1 MVTLLFTAV
10 ANGIRY
16 IRAEQRWK
24 EGEYKKQ
31 LEAFAKAEMI
41 RPPRA
46 GHQNLHVVRAP
57 SRWSIRAWLNT
68 DRARASKPLRK
79 IA

>member
-1 MVTLLFTAV
+1 MLTLLFTWPLNAL
-10 ANGIRY
+10 RY
-16 IRAEQRWK
+16 IHAEFRWK

-31 LEAFAKAEMI
+31 MEAFAKAEMI

-46 GHQNLHVVRAP
+46 SHQNLHVVRAP
-57 SRWSIRAWLNT
+57 SRWSIRGWLGM
-68 DRARASKPLRK
+68 RAARPSKPLRK